1 MPFSFEMFLE
11 CLKAGAHYIPVTVEI
26 TLISYIASIV
36 LGMLIAILR
45 SYRVPVISQILAAF
59 ITVYRGVPVTV
70 ALVVYNLLFMT
81 YYAKV
86 TGFLGIKIPLSEV
99 NLVIIGYFGMIL
111 TYSCYISEGFRGAF
125 LSVDK
130 LQFEAGYSVGLTKT
144 QTFFRI
150 ILPQMIPAAAPI
162 LVNMLIGCVKSTNL
176 VSVLGVTEVMGG
188 SILPG
193 ALSYRFL
200 EGYLAAAVIYWLIGS
215 ILEFIARRIE
225 TYSGRYR
232 RQAI

>member
-1 MPFSFEMFLE
+1 MSFSFEMFLE

-150 ILPQMIPAAAPI
+150 ILPQMIPAAIDP
-162 LVNMLIGCVKSTNL
+162 L
-176 VSVLGVTEVMGG
+176 
-188 SILPG
+188 
-193 ALSYRFL
+193 
-200 EGYLAAAVIYWLIGS
+200 
-215 ILEFIARRIE
+215 
-225 TYSGRYR
+225 
-232 RQAI
+232 RQNHSCSQ